1 MDMCPS
7 CGASNPL
14 GAEWCNQCFAALR
27 DIKPEVPGIAAMSV
41 SQTVPS
47 TVAPDAVPGVR
58 PPTTPAAS
66 SNATW
71 TCKTCSEV
79 VAISVGSCP
88 SCLTS
93 IYENFGATQNEPLLD
108 EKQLVIKALV
118 PGRAHSIPT
127 SPLAGVV
134 VFMVVSM
141 SLVFGLMMVTTPVRW
156 AGVFVVIWSVAVW
169 AFSIWDAR
177 QSYVSSRLLLQ
188 PRVTMVVGLVP
199 LIVIIGAV
207 LTTVRS

>member
-7 CGASNPL
+7 CGASNTL
-14 GAEWCNQCFAALR
+14 GASWCNQCFASLR
-27 DIKPEVPGIAAMSV
+27 DNEKQAPGIPAMSV
-41 SQTVPS
+41 TQTASSPV
-47 TVAPDAVPGVR
+47 THDAAADVR
-58 PPTTPAAS
+58 PPSISTAAS
-66 SNATW
+66 EATW
-71 TCKTCSEV
+71 TCKSCGEV
-79 VAISVGSCP
+79 VAISVESCP

-108 EKQLVIKALV
+108 EKQLAIKALV
-118 PGRAHSIPT
+118 PGRAHSMPT

-141 SLVFGLMMVTTPVRW
+141 SLLFGLMMLTTPVRW
-156 AGVFVVIWSVAVW
+156 AGVFVVIWGVAVW

-177 QSYVSSRLLLQ
+177 QSYVSSHLLLQ
-188 PRVTMVVGLVP
+188 PRVTMVVGLIP